1 MADDLKSRLT
11 ARWSLQGYKALV
23 TGGSAGVGKGI
34 VEELAA
40 LGASVYTCARSSS
53 SLKDRLLE
61 WKEAGFDVAG
71 SVCDVSSRP
80 QCIELMKSVSDHFAG
95 NLDILILKL
104 YLEDFSLQRT
114 IVGAQTG
121 IRAVDLEHV
130 LVLEMG
136 VHSNSFVTDRLNH
149 GNKRGL
155 TYFVSRVKLEA
166 DVYVKSAGCA
176 MAEQQ
181 TTAVNN
187 VGLAREKP
195 TLEQSED
202 DYKTSFSTNLE
213 SGYHLSQL
221 AHPMLK
227 LSKNVSIV
235 FVSSIA
241 GYCPI
246 AHPTT
251 LYCMTKGAMHQLTKS
266 LAYEWAN
273 DMIRVNCV
281 APGAIETEQTREI

>member
-80 QCIELMKSVSDHFAG
+80 QCLELMKSVSDHFAG
-95 NLDILILKL
+95 TLDIL
-104 YLEDFSLQRT
+104 
-114 IVGAQTG
+114 
-121 IRAVDLEHV
+121 
-130 LVLEMG
+130 
-136 VHSNSFVTDRLNH
+136 
-149 GNKRGL
+149 
-155 TYFVSRVKLEA
+155 
-166 DVYVKSAGCA
+166 
-176 MAEQQ
+176 
-181 TTAVNN
+181 VNN

-195 TLEQSED
+195 TLEQNED

-227 LSKNVSIV
+227 LSKNASIV

-281 APGAIETEQTREI
+281 APGAIETEQTREVLDCINSSIFYK